1 MMQGGKKAQAKLDP
15 FATKD
20 HSESRQQDD
29 SFEDEQTYLKE
40 HQLDFGGEEDDDEA
54 DLSPSKSN
62 ATQQKEDV
70 KEFYQI
76 KRQLKTKAPRL
87 LSINDPRKTQ
97 WDLFVMLLATFNVF
111 VIPLDVGFEPQSF

>member
-1 MMQGGKKAQAKLDP
+1 M
-15 FATKD
+15 
-20 HSESRQQDD
+20 
-29 SFEDEQTYLKE
+29 
-40 HQLDFGGEEDDDEA
+40 DFGGEEDDDEA